1 MEYPPLVFFYDI
13 LHEYCSVQETLVMIL
28 FVELA
33 AVLDFNVTLQIYLT
47 GVLPRK

>member
-1 MEYPPLVFFYDI
+1 
-13 LHEYCSVQETLVMIL
+13 MIL

-47 GVLPRK
+47 GKEKSKCGTDYDDEDVVD